1 MDFNAPNSEPEKSFE
16 KPNTEKAEKN
26 DIASKPDD
34 TPKKSKTDY
43 KDKKIEGSSQK
54 PKDKP
59 KNKIEPRK
67 IDPKKEPKH
76 KIQPR
81 KSNPLTPPRNK
92 IAPRKIDIQEEP
104 RHKIQPRKS
113 NPLTPPRNK
122 IKLRQMDVQKEPKHR
137 IQHQQIKTGKPRN
150 KIEPRKLDALQVTKN
165 KIVLPKIESKDKQN
179 FETNKHNIEY
189 TPSKQ
194 NIKND
199 TFNLEKI
206 KEEIKKINWKSNAE
220 NWSITIRPNQHAK
233 YSLPLDPTKDVSK
246 ENPLYKHKQWL
257 KTVYNNQSWNLTN
270 TKLGKICGVE
280 HGTIAKWRKKF
291 HIPTK
296 FWHANNKLY
305 YDAKSK
311 ECGRCHEIKPYTD
324 FTFRRKKDILYP
336 KSTCKKCDG
345 EQKQIFALQ
354 NKIKV
359 VENLYNGKL
368 GMKCPECKTGP
379 EKLPAL
385 EFHHTIPS
393 LKKMSWHARMYKNWE
408 KTKEILEKEKVQVL
422 CRNCHDK
429 QRTITYKNF
438 GNIIT
443 RSKFNLNASTKEIRE
458 YIRNDLSKPIKG
470 NDIYS
475 VEHQIKKFTIVNK
488 LYGGKCVGCEQI
500 TTQNNLPTF
509 NFHHRDLNQDEG
521 KLWAKIKNHELN
533 QIKNELIEKNCVSL
547 CGNCHQMIH
556 STNFKTQHEEI
567 IGSEHWG
574 QVKTFFNRL
583 EKNMNNFKFQKE
595 NNQKLAIKPKNP
607 QIPPSNLN
615 KKVELVNLEPKN
627 KIEHIPIKES
637 KSIVKPKLNYT
648 SKNKLFNDGKQ
659 KECGRCHQIKLHN
672 EFELRIDKRKTK
684 PYLRSN
690 CNQCKNELKQIYLF
704 RNKYKILTNIYNG
717 KYKERCPECE
727 TKFIELPTFD
737 FHHPDRSL
745 KEEQRIRTY
754 GNWTKTMEKL
764 EKEKVIPLCKNCHAI
779 KQATTYNKYKEIIL
793 KRNDFE
799 KKLEGMEK
807 NIHQYMRTNLKYQKY
822 EEIRQIKPWI
832 KKRIVIERLYNG
844 KCVGCDEDKLP
855 TLQFHHKDPKQKTYE
870 KWSDLS
876 NLNIRKIMKK
886 LKEDNAVCLC
896 ANCHSMTESSQF
908 KEDIN
913 KIIEKRD
920 IPELKTYYKKINQNI
935 KNYVFPNQPEPPH
948 INFKKQESTKLP
960 EKTHIQKRL
969 SSANLQL
976 TSKKEIETRV
986 EFSVKE
992 VKGNLNYQYGYG
1004 EAWKKYLLHISKL
1017 LNEGQTVHTKTL
1029 AESVG
1034 VNTRNTRKCIQKLL
1048 NKGLITINGVHN
1060 NRAISLT
1067 EKGVNESKKNFPYI
1081 YM

>member
-1 MDFNAPNSEPEKSFE
+1 MDLDSPKSEPEKSYE
-16 KPNTEKAEKN
+16 KPNTEKAEK
-26 DIASKPDD
+26 DEIASKPDD
-34 TPKKSKTDY
+34 KTKNNKNDY

-54 PKDKP
+54 PKDKT

-67 IDPKKEPKH
+67 IDPKKEPRH
-76 KIQPR
+76 KIER
-81 KSNPLTPPRNK
+81 HKSNPLTPPRNK
-92 IAPRKIDIQEEP
+92 IEPRRIDIQKEP
-104 RHKIQPRKS
+104 RHKIQRQKS
-113 NPLTPPRNK
+113 NPLTPTRNK
-122 IKLRQMDVQKEPKHR
+122 IELQQIIPNKEPKHR
-137 IQHQQIKTGKPRN
+137 IQPRKIN
-150 KIEPRKLDALQVTKN
+150 SNAPPRHKIEPRKFDHKKNPKHKIQPQCFTPVKSNN
-165 KIVLPKIESKDKQN
+165 KIELNPTTELKN
-179 FETNKHNIEY
+179 T
-189 TPSKQ
+189 
-194 NIKND
+194 IKPEVSQLS
-199 TFNLEKI
+199 LEKI
-206 KEEIKKINWKSNAE
+206 KGELKKFNWKTISE
-220 NWSITIRPNQHAK
+220 NWTVKVSANKEITLKP
-233 YSLPLDPTKDVSK
+233 YELPSK
-246 ENPLYKHKQWL
+246 ENPLYKHKHWL
-257 KTVYNNQSWNLTN
+257 KSVYNNKSWNLN
-270 TKLGKICGVE
+270 DIKLQKICGIDQK
-280 HGTIAKWRKKF
+280 TIWRWRDKYN
-291 HIPTK
+291 IPTK
-296 FWHANNKLY
+296 LKDAKQKLY
-305 YDAKSK
+305 FDGKSK
-311 ECGRCHEIKPYTD
+311 ECGRCHEIKPYSN
-324 FTFRRKKDILYP
+324 FTFRRKNDISYP

-345 EQKQIFALQ
+345 EQKQIFALK

-359 VENLYNGKL
+359 MENLNNGKL
-368 GMKCPECKTGP
+368 GVKCPECNTGP

-385 EFHHTIPS
+385 EFHHTNPS
-393 LKKMSWHARMYKNWE
+393 IKKTSWHERMYKNWE
-408 KTKEILEKEKVQVL
+408 TTKEILEKEKVKIL
-422 CRNCHDK
+422 CKNCHTK
-429 QRTITYKNF
+429 QRTKTYKNF
-438 GNIIT
+438 GNIIK
-443 RSKFNLNASTKEIRE
+443 SANFNLNATNKEIRE
-458 YIRNDLSKPIKG
+458 DIKNNLSEPIK
-470 NDIYS
+470 NAELQS
-475 VEHQIKKFTIVNK
+475 VVRQIKKFTIVNK
-488 LYGGKCVGCEQI
+488 LYGGKCVGCDQI
-500 TTQNNLPTF
+500 TTQNNLPSLQ
-509 NFHHRDLNQDEG
+509 FHHRVLNQDEG
-521 KLWAKIKNHELN
+521 KLWAKIQYYELDKI
-533 QIKNELIEKNCVSL
+533 QNELIKKNCVSL

-556 STNFKTQHEEI
+556 STNFKNQHEKI
-567 IGSEHWG
+567 ISSEHWG
-574 QVKTFFNRL
+574 QVKTFFNTL
-583 EKNMNNFKFQKE
+583 EKKVENFKFPKE
-595 NNQKLAIKPKNP
+595 IDRELTIKPKNP
-607 QIPPSNLN
+607 QIPPNNLN

-648 SKNKLFNDGKQ
+648 SKKKLFNDGKQ

-727 TKFIELPTFD
+727 TKFIKLPTFD

-754 GNWTKTMEKL
+754 GNWIKTMEKL

-807 NIHQYMRTNLKYQKY
+807 NIHQYMRTHLKYQKY
-822 EEIRQIKPWI
+822 DQIRQIKPWI
-832 KKRIVIERLYNG
+832 KKRIVTENLYNG
-844 KCVGCDEDKLP
+844 KCVGCDEEKLP

-876 NLNIRKIMKK
+876 NLNIRKIMNK
-886 LKEDNAVCLC
+886 LEVDDAICLC

-908 KEDIN
+908 KENIN

-935 KNYVFPNQPEPPH
+935 KNYVFPNQPELPH
-948 INFKKQESTKLP
+948 KNFKKQESTKLP
-960 EKTHIQKRL
+960 EKTHIQKQL

-1067 EKGVNESKKNFPYI
+1067 EKGRKESIKL
-1081 YM
+1081 